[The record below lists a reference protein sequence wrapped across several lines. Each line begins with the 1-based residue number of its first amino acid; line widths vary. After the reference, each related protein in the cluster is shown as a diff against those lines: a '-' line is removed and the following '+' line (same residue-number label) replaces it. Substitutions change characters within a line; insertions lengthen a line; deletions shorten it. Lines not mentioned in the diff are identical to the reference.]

1 LKKNIFGI
9 LFLATALS
17 ISATAAP
24 VASPTGE
31 RLSAAANPPADL
43 SMKADPRPG
52 FFARLGEAFGD
63 AFESTTEAVASV
75 GVSATASAKAAPEQV
90 VARERSLDFEVT
102 PEVRKYL
109 NYYTAGRGR
118 GIAIRGLVR
127 SDPLF
132 ERAEE
137 IFREEGV
144 PTDLVWLAQVES
156 GWRPAAVSPV
166 GASGI
171 WQFMPAT
178 AERFKMRV
186 TGTEEDERLDFEKAT
201 RGAAKY
207 LRWLA
212 KRYDGNWLL
221 AIGAY
226 NCGEGNMDKA
236 IARAGSRNFWTISR
250 AGTLPTETANY
261 VPAVLAASLFGTD
274 PASYELAGRDA
285 VYATLGD

>member
-1 LKKNIFGI
+1 MKKIFGI

-17 ISATAAP
+17 ITATAAP
-24 VASPTGE
+24 EARPTGE
-31 RLSAAANPPADL
+31 RLTASSNPPADL
-43 SMKADPRPG
+43 TFSADPRPS
-52 FFARLGEAFGD
+52 FFARLGETLAG
-63 AFESTTEAVASV
+63 AFESTSEAVASV
-75 GVSATASAKAAPEQV
+75 GVSATASAKAAP
-90 VARERSLDFEVT
+90 ARAVPRDRTLDFDVT

-109 NYYTAGRGR
+109 SYYTNGRGR

-127 SDPLF
+127 SDPLY

-144 PTDLVWLAQVES
+144 PTDLVWLAHVES
-156 GWRPAAVSPV
+156 GWRPTAVSPV

-186 TGTEEDERLDFEKAT
+186 TGTTDDERLDFEKAT

-221 AIGAY
+221 AVGAY

-236 IARAGSRNFWTISR
+236 IARAGSRNFWTIAR
-250 AGTLPTETANY
+250 AGALPTETANY
-261 VPAVLAASLFGTD
+261 VPAVLAASLFCTD
-274 PASYELAGRDA
+274 PASFELAGRDA
-285 VYATLGD
+285 VYATLGS